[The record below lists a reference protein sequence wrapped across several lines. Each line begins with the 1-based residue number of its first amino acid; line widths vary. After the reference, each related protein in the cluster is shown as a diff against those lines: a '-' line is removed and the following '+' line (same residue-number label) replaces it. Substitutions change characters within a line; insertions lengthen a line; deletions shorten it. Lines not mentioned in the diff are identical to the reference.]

1 MFLIKG
7 MVQLKHH
14 MKHTSLLVLVGLSI
28 SLTLFSFVSIALA
41 RPLPCPPGTSG
52 CPNITLTNPI
62 GISSVEEAIQRF
74 IEIVAFYLG
83 PPIVIILV
91 MIGAYQMLFAA
102 GDPERFSTGKKT
114 VLYAIIGYVVLL
126 LATGVGYIILDVLR

>member
-1 MFLIKG
+1 
-7 MVQLKHH
+7 
-14 MKHTSLLVLVGLSI
+14 MKRFALLALI
-28 SLTLFSFVSIALA
+28 SLFVGIFPFFIGNNAMA
-41 RPLPCPPGTSG
+41 GPLPCSIGEPGCG
-52 CPNITLTNPI
+52 AITLTNPI
-62 GISSVEEAIQRF
+62 GLNSVGEVIERIIQV
-74 IEIVAFYLG
+74 IAFYLG

-126 LATGVGYIILDVLR
+126 LSTGIGYIILDVLR